1 MNVRNVQVADNLTV
15 CGQLTVKGAM
25 IVETSYERCIAENSV
40 KTKLDEPVNVPSNM
54 WTLVSWST
62 PVYDLGN
69 RWNSMNPTRV
79 TIKKPGVYH
88 VEATVDWEADM
99 VGNPSET
106 KREIR
111 IVRNGNLECSG
122 DTTLGVPRA
131 QAITH
136 NCSCDMALSIGDY
149 VELQVY
155 HDSGGQQ
162 GMLGM
167 GMNGLS
173 HLSVQYVHSLHQNQ
187 PVIRSTATSAS
198 AASATTSN
206 EGSKLKTSQK
216 KQRPFTR
223 AEIIKRRMM

>member
-54 WTLVSWST
+54 WTLVAWND
-62 PVYDLGN
+62 PVYDLGSL
-69 RWNSMNPTRV
+69 WDSMNTTRV
-79 TIKKPGVYH
+79 IIKKPGVYH

-99 VGNPSET
+99 VGEPPET

-122 DTTLGVPRA
+122 DTVLSVPRA
-131 QAITH
+131 LPISH

-167 GMNGLS
+167 GINGLA
-173 HLSVQYVHSLHQNQ
+173 HLSVQYVHSLHQNP
-187 PVIRSTATSAS
+187 PVIRSTSTSAS
-198 AASATTSN
+198 ATSSN
-206 EGSKLKTSQK
+206 EGRKLKTLQK
-216 KQRPFTR
+216 KQRPLTR